1 MFIYLFN
8 NVLPNKNQGQNNK
21 VPAKRVRACL
31 NIVYKQCQLNSIQTL
46 WPIKL
51 KYINIPTIIDDNY
64 KAAFQCHVGDQNGFF
79 KRLRLGKASLFE
91 PEYGI
96 RLGVIS
102 YIIIITFSYS
112 IQVAILS

>member
-1 MFIYLFN
+1 MFVYLFN
-8 NVLPNKNQGQNNK
+8 NVLPNKKNQGQNKK
-21 VPAKRVRACL
+21 VRLPAKRATL

-51 KYINIPTIIDDNY
+51 KYIKIPTIIDDNY
-64 KAAFQCHVGDQNGFF
+64 MAAFQCRVGDQNGFF

-96 RLGVIS
+96 RLRVRHL
-102 YIIIITFSYS
+102 TH
-112 IQVAILS
+112 